1 MIEGRVNYLIVGIF
15 VILGILLFGIVLYTF
30 SHIGESSKYTEYLIV
45 TSQSVQGLKPSASVY
60 YKGVQIGKVK
70 SMEIDPENQKL
81 IRIKVLID
89 KKLNIDKGIS
99 ATLGVQGITGI
110 AYLLL
115 TEDPEAKIT
124 FDKKEKLKVIPMKES
139 NLQRLVSALPET
151 IYNTNKLLEN
161 INQILN
167 KLEFERINR
176 VLAKLEKNSDELS
189 QVLKESQLTVKEASY
204 LINQAK
210 EKLYQIDIEEFNNVT
225 RDSRKLIAQYTIVAE
240 ELEKEIKKLD
250 ELFSKSSKILNTAD
264 AELLPQILKTVKEIE
279 RTSQNLSELS
289 KSLKEKLTLFPD
301 ATVKKSHLEE

>member
-15 VILGILLFGIVLYTF
+15 VILGILLFSIVLYIF
-30 SHIGESSKYTEYLIV
+30 SHIGKSSKYTEYLIV
-45 TSQSVQGLKPSASVY
+45 TSQSVQGLKPSASIY

-70 SMEIDPENQKL
+70 NMEIDPENQKL
-81 IRIKVLID
+81 IRIRVLID
-89 KKLNIDKGIS
+89 KKLNINKGIS

-115 TEDPEAKIT
+115 TEDPKAKVT
-124 FDKKEKLKVIPMKES
+124 FDKKEKLKIIPMKES
-139 NLQRLVSALPET
+139 DLQRLVSALPET

-167 KLEFERINR
+167 KLEFERVNR

-189 QVLKESQLTVKEASY
+189 QVLKESQLTVKEAFY

-210 EKLYQIDIEEFNNVT
+210 EKLYQIDIEEFNNLT
-225 RDSRKLIAQYTIVAE
+225 HDSRKLVTQYTTVAE

-250 ELFSKSSKILNTAD
+250 ELFSKSSKILNTTD

-279 RTSQNLSELS
+279 RTSQNISELS
-289 KSLKEKLTLFPD
+289 KKLKEKLTLFPD

>member
-176 VLAKLEKNSDELS
+176 LLAKLEKNSDELS
-189 QVLKESQLTVKEASY
+189 QVLKESQFTVKEVSC
-204 LINQAK
+204 LIKQAK
-210 EKLYQIDIEEFNNVT
+210 EKLYQIDIEEFNNLT
-225 RDSRKLIAQYTIVAE
+225 HDSRKLVTQYTIVAE

-250 ELFSKSSKILNTAD
+250 ELFSKSSKILNTTD

-289 KSLKEKLTLFPD
+289 KKLKEKLTLFPD
-301 ATVKKSHLEE
+301 ATVKKSHLED

>member
-30 SHIGESSKYTEYLIV
+30 FHIGESSKYTEYLIV

>member
-110 AYLLL
+110 AYLSL

-210 EKLYQIDIEEFNNVT
+210 EKLYQIDIEEFNNLT
-225 RDSRKLIAQYTIVAE
+225 HNSRKLITQYTTVAE

-250 ELFSKSSKILNTAD
+250 ELFSKSSKILNTTD
-264 AELLPQILKTVKEIE
+264 TELLPQILKTVKEIE

-289 KSLKEKLTLFPD
+289 KKLKEKLTLFPD